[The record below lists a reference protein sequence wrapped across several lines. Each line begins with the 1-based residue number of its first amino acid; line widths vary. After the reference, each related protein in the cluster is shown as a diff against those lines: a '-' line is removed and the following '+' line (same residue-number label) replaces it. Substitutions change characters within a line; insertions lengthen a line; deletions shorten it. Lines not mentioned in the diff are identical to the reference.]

1 MNMGNLQ
8 VKIET
13 RTEARNQMMMIDK
26 SLGDIISQ
34 LQDLKEERA
43 EIMARFKASKDGQR
57 LKQIGMLIRTRT
69 IAQHETIGMR
79 KLIVRFLE
87 RLGVK
92 LPETKLTKLI
102 EKDGEVKALV
112 EAR

>member
-1 MNMGNLQ
+1 MSNLL
-8 VKIET
+8 VRVET
-13 RTEARNQMMMIDK
+13 KTEARNQMMIIDK
-26 SLGDIISQ
+26 SLGDIISE
-34 LQDLKEERA
+34 LQDMKEERA

-57 LKQIGMLIRTRT
+57 LKEIGTLIRTRT

-79 KLIVRFLE
+79 KLIVRLLE

-102 EKDGEVKALV
+102 EKDGEIKALMQTK
-112 EAR
+112 

>member
-1 MNMGNLQ
+1 MSNLP
-8 VKIET
+8 VRIET
-13 RTEARNQMMMIDK
+13 KAEAKNQMMMIDK
-26 SLGDIISQ
+26 SLGDIISE
-34 LQDLKEERA
+34 LQDLREERA
-43 EIMARFKASKDGQR
+43 EIAARFKASKDGQR
-57 LKQIGMLIRTRT
+57 FKEIGTLIRTRT

-79 KLIVRFLE
+79 KLIIRFLE
-87 RLGVK
+87 KLGVK